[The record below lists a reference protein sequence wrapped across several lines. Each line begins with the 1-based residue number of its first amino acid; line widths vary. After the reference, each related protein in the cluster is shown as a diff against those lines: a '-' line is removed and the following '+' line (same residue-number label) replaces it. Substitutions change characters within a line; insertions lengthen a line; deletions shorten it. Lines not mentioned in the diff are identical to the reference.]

1 MTRSAKD
8 NLIEDVCEQLSRDG
22 FDGMSKVLEMLMN
35 AAMVFERSKA
45 LGAQPYERSEERQG
59 YANGFKPRTF
69 QTRMGELQ
77 LQIPQVRGIA
87 FYPGC
92 LEKGQRS
99 EQALKVAI
107 AEMYLNGVSTRK
119 VTKITE
125 YLCGFEVSSTQVS
138 RLAQALDEELKTF
151 LERPLGEFSVVY
163 LDARYEKVRH
173 GGHIKNLAVLWAV
186 GIDELGKRHVLGL
199 SCKLSEAE
207 VHWREFLTNL
217 VTRGLRGV
225 HLIVS
230 DAHQGLCKARE
241 SVFPTIPW
249 QRCVVHLM
257 RNANAYIP
265 KKSMQAE
272 VFQDLKDIFN
282 APSREMAQTLK
293 KSVIAKYRR
302 SAPRLSEWLEENIDQ
317 ALTYYAFPRKLWKRL
332 RTSNVVERFNR
343 ELKRR
348 TRVVSIFPSEKS
360 TLRLVGALLIETHEE
375 WINGPR
381 YLDVETIQ
389 SLKPQEEI
397 YRKMVA

>member
-8 NLIEDVCEQLSRDG
+8 NLIEEVCEQLSRDG
-22 FDGMSKVLEMLMN
+22 FDGMSKVLEILMN
-35 AAMVFERSKA
+35 AAMVMERSKA
-45 LGAQPYERSEERQG
+45 LGANPYERTEERQG
-59 YANGFKPRTF
+59 YANGFKTRSF
-69 QTRMGELQ
+69 QTRMGEVQ

-99 EQALKVAI
+99 EQALKVAV

-125 YLCGFEVSSTQVS
+125 YLCGFEISSTQVS
-138 RLAQALDEELKTF
+138 RLAQTLDEELGTF

-186 GIDELGKRHVLGL
+186 GIDGFGKRHVLGL

-207 VHWREFLTNL
+207 IHWREFLADL
-217 VTRGLRGV
+217 VTRGLRGI

-230 DAHQGLCKARE
+230 DAHQGLRKARE
-241 SVFPTIPW
+241 AVFPTVPW

-265 KKSMQAE
+265 RKSMQADA
-272 VFQDLKDIFN
+272 FQDLKDIFN
-282 APSREMAQTLK
+282 APSQEMAIALK
-293 KSVIAKYRR
+293 KSIIAKYRKTASR
-302 SAPRLSEWLEENIDQ
+302 FSEWLEENIDQ
-317 ALTYYAFPRKLWKRL
+317 SLTYFAFPRKLWKRL

-343 ELKRR
+343 ELRRR

-389 SLKPQEEI
+389 SLDPEEGI
-397 YRKMVA
+397 YRKNVA